1 MRVAMVIPAELQ
13 ELTGNAVDVLRW
25 QAQARDSGFEI
36 VTVRQGAT
44 ELPPDVDLVHAIHTT
59 KGGIDA
65 AALAGDRLPLVTS
78 VCGSDF
84 YIHYHE
90 PRWKQLVE
98 DTWRRA
104 DAIVLWHDGIKA
116 DMIAIDPT
124 LAGKLRVIGPS
135 VRLDEARRTSRA
147 SWGVGDDDA
156 LIVLPASI
164 RAPKDPL
171 YPLPVLD
178 RMRAEFPGLRFLIAG
193 AVRDADY
200 QPEVS
205 REIARY
211 PWAEFLGPVP
221 RPELL
226 GLMGAADVVLN
237 TSPEEGFAN
246 SVLEAMVVGAPLLL
260 RDNAGNRAAVRGAT
274 GEAPAALFFS
284 TPDDFRLELTRI
296 LRDPQLRAAMGRAAR
311 AHASSR
317 FSEERERLAYRD
329 LYTSLVTSSPAT
341 AGCRDSRG

>member
-13 ELTGNAVDVLRW
+13 DLTGNAVDVLRW
-25 QAQARDSGFEI
+25 QAQARDSGYEI
-36 VTVRQGAT
+36 VTVRQGAG

-59 KGGIDA
+59 KGGVDA
-65 AALAGDRLPLVTS
+65 AQLVGDRLPLVIS

-90 PRWKQLVE
+90 PRWKHAVE
-98 DTWRRA
+98 QAWRRA

-116 DMIAIDPT
+116 DMIAIDST
-124 LAGKLRVIGPS
+124 LSGKLRVIGPS
-135 VRLDEARRTSRA
+135 VRLEETLRATRA
-147 SWGVGDDDA
+147 SWGVGERDP

-193 AVRDADY
+193 AIRDAGY

-221 RPELL
+221 RAELL
-226 GLMGAADVVLN
+226 GLMAAADVVLN

-260 RDNAGNRAAVRGAT
+260 RDNAGNRAAVRGAA
-274 GEAPAALFFS
+274 GEVPAALFFS
-284 TPDDFRLELTRI
+284 TPDEFQLELTR
-296 LRDPQLRAAMGRAAR
+296 LLNDPELRAAVGRAGR
-311 AHASSR
+311 AHAQNR

-329 LYTSLVTSSPAT
+329 LYRSLVTT
-341 AGCRDSRG
+341 DGYGRLSR

>member
-36 VTVRQGAT
+36 VTIRQGAS
-44 ELPPDVDLVHAIHTT
+44 ELPTDVDLVHAIHTT
-59 KGGIDA
+59 KGGVDA
-65 AALAGDRLPLVTS
+65 AALAGDRLPLVVN

-84 YIHYHE
+84 YLDYHQ
-90 PRWKQLVE
+90 PRWKQAVE
-98 DTWRRA
+98 ETWRRA

-116 DMIAIDPT
+116 DMVAIDRS
-124 LAGKLRVIGPS
+124 LSAKLRVIGPS
-135 VRLDEARRTSRA
+135 VRLDEMRRTTRA
-147 SWGVGDDDA
+147 SWGIGERDP

-178 RMRAEFPGLRFLIAG
+178 RLRARFPRLRFLIAG
-193 AVRDADY
+193 AVRDAGY
-200 QPEVS
+200 QPEVH
-205 REIARY
+205 RELARY
-211 PWAEFLGPVP
+211 PWAEFIGAVP
-221 RPELL
+221 RAELL
-226 GLMGAADVVLN
+226 GLLSAADVVLN

-260 RDNAGNRAAVRGAT
+260 RDNAGNRAAVLGAS
-274 GEAPAALFFS
+274 GDAPAALFFS
-284 TPDDFRLELTRI
+284 TPADFEVELTRMLGDPE
-296 LRDPQLRAAMGRAAR
+296 LRTAMGRAAG
-311 AHASSR
+311 AHARAR

-329 LYTSLVTSSPAT
+329 LYRSLVSSD
-341 AGCRDSRG
+341 GYGRLSR